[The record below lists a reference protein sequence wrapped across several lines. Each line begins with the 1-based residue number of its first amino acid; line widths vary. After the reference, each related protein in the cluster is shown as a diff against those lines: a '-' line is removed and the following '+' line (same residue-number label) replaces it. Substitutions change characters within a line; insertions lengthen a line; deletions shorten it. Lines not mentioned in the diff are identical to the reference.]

1 MKNKHRSK
9 TADVN
14 PNSNIVTATAAWRA
28 QNQTGR
34 GAGKPW
40 VRAGRQSQLLLGV
53 HVTLFLASTSIQT
66 SWTRVYKSAV
76 CWGGGAYERKI
87 YVDFHFKFIVI
98 CKCNNNDDNVIRV
111 LHSGGACQHTFHCM
125 LYSYNSECAKW
136 RRLNLQRSGWS
147 QGCGPESSRGP
158 LLTRP
163 LSVQVIP
170 NKNEENRYFWECFV
184 CFHFKY
190 FITRLNFFI
199 HTWVVSVW
207 QEAAL
212 LLSLCSCLNQATH
225 EFVSLSLL
233 SAHKELILTLKSTT
247 KQPCRFL
254 TQHSV
259 HTEASLQS
267 QWT

>member
-125 LYSYNSECAKW
+125 LYSNNSECAKW
-136 RRLNLQRSGWS
+136 RRLNLQRSGWAVDLKAAVGRCWHAPS
-147 QGCGPESSRGP
+147 VFKSYQTK
-158 LLTRP
+158 TRKTDI
-163 LSVQVIP
+163 SDI
-170 NKNEENRYFWECFV
+170 FV

-190 FITRLNFFI
+190 FITRLNFSYT
-199 HTWVVSVW
+199 HGS
-207 QEAAL
+207 
-212 LLSLCSCLNQATH
+212 SLCD
-225 EFVSLSLL
+225 
-233 SAHKELILTLKSTT
+233 
-247 KQPCRFL
+247 RR
-254 TQHSV
+254 QHCCCHCV
-259 HTEASLQS
+259 RV
-267 QWT
+267 

>member
-1 MKNKHRSK
+1 M
-9 TADVN
+9 
-14 PNSNIVTATAAWRA
+14 I
-28 QNQTGR
+28 
-34 GAGKPW
+34 
-40 VRAGRQSQLLLGV
+40 
-53 HVTLFLASTSIQT
+53 
-66 SWTRVYKSAV
+66 
-76 CWGGGAYERKI
+76 
-87 YVDFHFKFIVI
+87 
-98 CKCNNNDDNVIRV
+98 
-111 LHSGGACQHTFHCM
+111 M
-125 LYSYNSECAKW
+125 
-136 RRLNLQRSGWS
+136 
-147 QGCGPESSRGP
+147 
-158 LLTRP
+158 
-163 LSVQVIP
+163 LSVFCTAEERVSTHFTACCTRITLNVP
-170 NKNEENRYFWECFV
+170 NEEGWIFNDRVELWTWKQPWAAADTPSLVFKSYQTKTRKTDISDIFV
-184 CFHFKY
+184 RFHFKY